1 MIDVNITPI
10 PLHIVGLVY
19 GAPALSLGT
28 LYSIRLSSSLPYH
41 LRLKYSLMKMFES
54 IVPLDYP
61 FSDFYKFIEN
71 VSYFELPTIAY
82 SFLISTFSDLNETG
96 YKKTMKCVS
105 CESEIY
111 YDYDLSDFMSGETK
125 VWDKN
130 EHFRTYLFTYSDKNL
145 MIYFRI
151 PSIVEYLN
159 FLGSFNES
167 TIEENYEKYSNELD
181 PISELS
187 LLTKEINVKGINLTL
202 KDEIKR
208 VRKPLGLDDTKANR
222 KFVENEIFCYK
233 PNFGVEVVCNNCGA
247 KIQLKL
253 FPFKEFI
260 SASDKVSKQIKEIVD
275 MYNVLLTVTEQKM
288 NSLQDFLN
296 MPYPL
301 YLKISDQLIKDYRR
315 KVSLLKSKKTNLE
328 KGGLR

>member
-1 MIDVNITPI
+1 
-10 PLHIVGLVY
+10 L
-19 GAPALSLGT
+19 PA
-28 LYSIRLSSSLPYH
+28 
-41 LRLKYSLMKMFES
+41 
-54 IVPLDYP
+54 
-61 FSDFYKFIEN
+61 N
-71 VSYFELPTIAY
+71 VLE
-82 SFLISTFSDLNETG
+82 
-96 YKKTMKCVS
+96 
-105 CESEIY
+105 
-111 YDYDLSDFMSGETK
+111 
-125 VWDKN
+125 
-130 EHFRTYLFTYSDKNL
+130 
-145 MIYFRI
+145 
-151 PSIVEYLN
+151 
-159 FLGSFNES
+159 
-167 TIEENYEKYSNELD
+167 
-181 PISELS
+181 
-187 LLTKEINVKGINLTL
+187 GIN
-202 KDEIKR
+202 
-208 VRKPLGLDDTKANR
+208 